1 MKKAFTLVELIFV
14 VVVIGILAFA
24 LWPTKQPTQAL
35 AAARQIVAHIRYTQH
50 LALNDDKF
58 ATHTYIATDGTKKN
72 IAIDWYKRM
81 WRIVFSNQNKIEG
94 KCDNAGWRY
103 AVYQN
108 IDGNLSD
115 GGQPNGEIE
124 VAQNPAEPGKVLSG
138 CFSGIYKNTTSS
150 MDLTKTY
157 GILSK
162 KENNKNEDGLK
173 FDEFATDSRIQ
184 GIIFDELGRA
194 YPSGDFSQAYNNGK
208 QFKLGNNEL
217 GNNSYGR
224 ITLSAKDGSVAKI
237 LVFAETGYACVE
249 NVDLGCQAPTNN
261 P

>member
-1 MKKAFTLVELIFV
+1 MKKAFTLVELVFV
-14 VVVIGILAFA
+14 VVVIGILAFS
-24 LWPTKQPTQAL
+24 LWPKKQPIQAL

-58 ATHTYIATDGTKKN
+58 ATHTDTGGTDSIAK
-72 IAIDWYKRM
+72 DWYKRL
-81 WRIVFSNQNKIEG
+81 WRITFSDTQADKNCNSV
-94 KCDNAGWRY
+94 GWRY

-108 IDGNLSD
+108 IAGDLSD
-115 GGQPNGEIE
+115 SGQPNGEME
-124 VAQNPAEPGKVLSG
+124 AAMNPAEPGKKLSG
-138 CFSGIYKNTTSS
+138 CYPGAHQNTTSS

-208 QFKLGNNEL
+208 KFKLGD
-217 GNNSYGR
+217 NNSYGR

-249 NVDLGCQAPTNN
+249 NVDLGCKTPATN

>member
-24 LWPTKQPTQAL
+24 LWPTKQPTQAFE
-35 AAARQIVAHIRYTQH
+35 AARQIVAHIRYTQH

-58 ATHTYIATDGTKKN
+58 ATHIDDGGTKQN
-72 IAIDWYKRM
+72 IAIDWYKRL
-81 WRIVFSNQNKIEG
+81 WRITFSDTQAVE
-94 KCDNAGWRY
+94 KCDSSAGWRY

-108 IDGNLSD
+108 IAGNLSD
-115 GGQPNGEIE
+115 SGQPNGKEE
-124 VAQNPAEPGKVLSG
+124 AAMNPAEPGKRLSG
-138 CFSGIYKNTTSS
+138 CYSGVGVQENTTNS
-150 MDLTKTY
+150 MNLTKTY

-162 KENNKNEDGLK
+162 KENDKNENGLN
-173 FDEFATDSRIQ
+173 FDEFGTQ

-194 YPSGDFSQAYNNGK
+194 YPSGEWKKPYNDSNKFK
-208 QFKLGNNEL
+208 QGDGSF
-217 GNNSYGR
+217 GR
-224 ITLSAKDGSVAKI
+224 IKLKSKDGSTANI

>member
-14 VVVIGILAFA
+14 IVVVGILAFA

-35 AAARQIVAHIRYTQH
+35 EAARQIVAHIRYTQH

-58 ATHTYIATDGTKKN
+58 ATHTDTGGTSSIAK
-72 IAIDWYKRM
+72 DWYKRL
-81 WRIVFSNQNKIEG
+81 WRITFSDTQADKNCNSV
-94 KCDNAGWRY
+94 GWRY

-108 IDGNLSD
+108 IAGNLSD
-115 GGQPNGEIE
+115 SGQPNGEIE
-124 VAQNPAEPGKVLSG
+124 AAQNPAEPGKVLSG

-150 MDLTKTY
+150 MDLNKAY
-157 GILSK
+157 GI
-162 KENNKNEDGLK
+162 ENINL
-173 FDEFATDSRIQ
+173 DEFANRGNQ

-194 YPSGDFSQAYNNGK
+194 YPSGNWSKPYSDYSS
-208 QFKLGNNEL
+208 FKLDNG
-217 GNNSYGR
+217 SYGR

-249 NVDLGCQAPTNN
+249 NVDLGCKTPATN

>member
-1 MKKAFTLVELIFV
+1 MKKAFTLVELVFV
-14 VVVIGILAFA
+14 VVVVGILAFA

-35 AAARQIVAHIRYTQH
+35 EAARQIVAHIRYTQH

-58 ATHTYIATDGTKKN
+58 ATHTYTDKDGNANSIAK
-72 IAIDWYKRM
+72 DWYKRM

-94 KCDNAGWRY
+94 KCDNTGWRY

-108 IDGNLSD
+108 IAGDLSD
-115 GGQPNGEIE
+115 SGQPNGTIE
-124 VAQNPAEPGKVLSG
+124 AARNPAQAGKVLSACYSG
-138 CFSGIYKNTTSS
+138 LSTNTSDELNLSQTYKIENIDFS
-150 MDLTKTY
+150 
-157 GILSK
+157 
-162 KENNKNEDGLK
+162 
-173 FDEFATDSRIQ
+173 EFATDSRIQ

-194 YPSGDFSQAYNNGK
+194 YPRGEWDAPYGNKHKFSQDNGS
-208 QFKLGNNEL
+208 F
-217 GNNSYGR
+217 GR

-249 NVDLGCQAPTNN
+249 NVDLGCQAPATN

>member
-24 LWPTKQPTQAL
+24 LWPKKQPIQAL
-35 AAARQIVAHIRYTQH
+35 EAARQIVAHIRYTQH

-58 ATHTYIATDGTKKN
+58 ATHTDTDGTKKN
-72 IAIDWYKRM
+72 IAIDWYKRL
-81 WRIVFSNQNKIEG
+81 WRITFSDTQADKNCNSV
-94 KCDNAGWRY
+94 GWRY

-108 IDGNLSD
+108 IAGDLSD
-115 GGQPNGEIE
+115 SGQPNGEME
-124 VAQNPAEPGKVLSG
+124 AAMNPAEPGKKLSG
-138 CFSGIYKNTTSS
+138 CYPGAHQNTTSS

-249 NVDLGCQAPTNN
+249 NVDLGCKAPATN

>member
-24 LWPTKQPTQAL
+24 LWPAKQPTQAL
-35 AAARQIVAHIRYTQH
+35 EAARQIVAHIRYTQH

-58 ATHTYIATDGTKKN
+58 AAHTDTGGTDSIAK
-72 IAIDWYKRM
+72 DWYKRL
-81 WRIVFSNQNKIEG
+81 WRITFSNLTADKDCKIG
-94 KCDNAGWRY
+94 GWRY

-108 IDGNLSD
+108 IANDLSD
-115 GGQPNGEIE
+115 KGQPNGTIE
-124 VAQNPAEPGKVLSG
+124 AARNPAQAGKVLSACYSG
-138 CFSGIYKNTTSS
+138 LSTNTSDELNLSQTYKIENIDFS
-150 MDLTKTY
+150 
-157 GILSK
+157 
-162 KENNKNEDGLK
+162 
-173 FDEFATDSRIQ
+173 EFGTQ

-194 YPSGDFSQAYNNGK
+194 YPRGDFSQAYNNGK
-208 QFKLGNNEL
+208 KFKLGD
-217 GNNSYGR
+217 NNSYGR

-249 NVDLGCQAPTNN
+249 NVDLGCKAPATN

>member
-35 AAARQIVAHIRYTQH
+35 EAARQIVAHIRYTQH

-58 ATHTYIATDGTKKN
+58 ATHRDEDGTKEK
-72 IAIDWYKRM
+72 IAKDWYKRL
-81 WRIVFSNQNKIEG
+81 WRITFSDTQADKNCNSV
-94 KCDNAGWRY
+94 GWRY

-108 IDGNLSD
+108 IAGNLSD
-115 GGQPNGEIE
+115 KGQPNGTIE
-124 VAQNPAEPGKVLSG
+124 AARNPAQAGKVLSACYSG
-138 CFSGIYKNTTSS
+138 LSTNTSDELNLGQTYKIENIYFS
-150 MDLTKTY
+150 
-157 GILSK
+157 
-162 KENNKNEDGLK
+162 
-173 FDEFATDSRIQ
+173 EFATDSRIQ

-208 QFKLGNNEL
+208 KFKLGD
-217 GNNSYGR
+217 NNSYGR

-249 NVDLGCQAPTNN
+249 NVDLGCKAPATN

>member
-1 MKKAFTLVELIFV
+1 MRKAFTLVELIFV

-35 AAARQIVAHIRYTQH
+35 EAARQIVAHIRYTQH

-58 ATHTYIATDGTKKN
+58 ATHKDGTSS
-72 IAIDWYKRM
+72 IARDWYKRL
-81 WRIVFSNQNKIEG
+81 WRITFSDIKADKDCKIG
-94 KCDNAGWRY
+94 GWRY

-108 IDGNLSD
+108 IAGDLSD
-115 GGQPNGEIE
+115 KGQPNGAEE
-124 VAQNPAEPGKVLSG
+124 AARNPAQAGKVLSACYSG
-138 CFSGIYKNTTSS
+138 LSTNTSDELNLWQTYKIENIDFS
-150 MDLTKTY
+150 
-157 GILSK
+157 
-162 KENNKNEDGLK
+162 
-173 FDEFATDSRIQ
+173 EFATDSRIQ

-224 ITLSAKDGSVAKI
+224 ITLSAKDGSRANI
-237 LVFAETGYACVE
+237 LVFGETGYACVE
-249 NVDLGCQAPTNN
+249 NVDLGCQAPN

>member
-35 AAARQIVAHIRYTQH
+35 EAARQIVAHIRYTQH

-58 ATHTYIATDGTKKN
+58 ATHTDTGGTSSIAK
-72 IAIDWYKRM
+72 DWYKRL
-81 WRIVFSNQNKIEG
+81 WRITFSDTQADKNCNSV
-94 KCDNAGWRY
+94 GWRY

-108 IDGNLSD
+108 IAGNLSD
-115 GGQPNGEIE
+115 SGQPNGEIE
-124 VAQNPAEPGKVLSG
+124 AAMNPAEPGKKLSG
-138 CFSGIYKNTTSS
+138 CYPGAHQNTTSS

-173 FDEFATDSRIQ
+173 FDEFATDSRIK

-194 YPSGDFSQAYNNGK
+194 YPSGEWTSPYDDK
-208 QFKLGNNEL
+208 RKFKFTEGTS
-217 GNNSYGR
+217 SYGR
-224 ITLSAKDGSVAKI
+224 IKLSAKDGSVAKI

-249 NVDLGCQAPTNN
+249 NVDLGCKAPATN

>member
-35 AAARQIVAHIRYTQH
+35 EAARQIVAHIRYTQH

-72 IAIDWYKRM
+72 IAIDWYKRL
-81 WRIVFSNQNKIEG
+81 WRITFSNLTADKDCKIG
-94 KCDNAGWRY
+94 GWQY

-108 IDGNLSD
+108 IAGDLSD
-115 GGQPNGEIE
+115 KGQPNGTIE
-124 VAQNPAEPGKVLSG
+124 AARNPAQAGKVLSACYSG
-138 CFSGIYKNTTSS
+138 LSTNTSDELNLGQTYKIENIDFSELAEGGK
-150 MDLTKTY
+150 
-157 GILSK
+157 
-162 KENNKNEDGLK
+162 
-173 FDEFATDSRIQ
+173 IQ

-194 YPSGDFSQAYNNGK
+194 YPRGDFNQAYDDSRK
-208 QFKLGNNEL
+208 FKL

-224 ITLSAKDGSVAKI
+224 IKLSAKDRSRANI
-237 LVFAETGYACVE
+237 LVFSETGYACVE
-249 NVDLGCQAPTNN
+249 NVDLGCQAPN

>member
-14 VVVIGILAFA
+14 VVVIGILAFS
-24 LWPTKQPTQAL
+24 LWPKKQPIQAL

-58 ATHTYIATDGTKKN
+58 ATHTDGTSS
-72 IAIDWYKRM
+72 IARDWYKRL
-81 WRIVFSNQNKIEG
+81 WRITFSNTEVVRGCRNG
-94 KCDNAGWRY
+94 GWRY

-108 IDGNLSD
+108 IAGDLSD
-115 GGQPNGEIE
+115 DGQPNGEME
-124 VAQNPAEPGKVLSG
+124 AAMNPAEPGKKLSG
-138 CFSGIYKNTTSS
+138 CYPGAHQNTTSS

-173 FDEFATDSRIQ
+173 FDEFATDSRIK

-194 YPSGDFSQAYNNGK
+194 YPSGEWTTPYDDK
-208 QFKLGNNEL
+208 RKFKFTDGTS
-217 GNNSYGR
+217 SYGR
-224 ITLSAKDGSVAKI
+224 IKLSAKDGSTANI

-249 NVDLGCQAPTNN
+249 NVDLGCQAPATN

>member
-1 MKKAFTLVELIFV
+1 MKKAFTLVELVFV

-35 AAARQIVAHIRYTQH
+35 EAARQIVAHIRYTQH

-58 ATHTYIATDGTKKN
+58 ATHTDTGGTSSIAK
-72 IAIDWYKRM
+72 DWYKRL
-81 WRIVFSNQNKIEG
+81 WRITFSDTQADKNCNSV
-94 KCDNAGWRY
+94 GWRY

-108 IDGNLSD
+108 IAGNLSD
-115 GGQPNGEIE
+115 SGQPNGEIE
-124 VAQNPAEPGKVLSG
+124 AAQNPAEPGKVLSG

-150 MDLTKTY
+150 MDLNKAY
-157 GILSK
+157 GI
-162 KENNKNEDGLK
+162 ENINL
-173 FDEFATDSRIQ
+173 DEFANRGNQ

-194 YPSGDFSQAYNNGK
+194 YPSGNWSKPYSDYSS
-208 QFKLGNNEL
+208 FKLDNG
-217 GNNSYGR
+217 SYGR

-249 NVDLGCQAPTNN
+249 NVDLGCKTPATN

>member
-35 AAARQIVAHIRYTQH
+35 EAARQIVAHIRYTQH

-72 IAIDWYKRM
+72 IAIDWYKRL
-81 WRIVFSNQNKIEG
+81 WRITFSNLTADKDCKIG
-94 KCDNAGWRY
+94 GWQY

-108 IDGNLSD
+108 IAGDLSD
-115 GGQPNGEIE
+115 KGQPNGTIE
-124 VAQNPAEPGKVLSG
+124 AARNPAQAGKVLSACYSG
-138 CFSGIYKNTTSS
+138 LSTNTSDELNLGQTYKIENIYFS
-150 MDLTKTY
+150 
-157 GILSK
+157 
-162 KENNKNEDGLK
+162 
-173 FDEFATDSRIQ
+173 EFATDSRIQ

-208 QFKLGNNEL
+208 KFKLGD
-217 GNNSYGR
+217 NNSYGR

-249 NVDLGCQAPTNN
+249 NVDLGCKAPATN

>member
-24 LWPTKQPTQAL
+24 LWPTKQPTQAFE
-35 AAARQIVAHIRYTQH
+35 AARQIVAHIRYTQH

-58 ATHTYIATDGTKKN
+58 ATHIDDGGTGN
-72 IAIDWYKRM
+72 SIAIDWYKRL
-81 WRIVFSNQNKIEG
+81 WRITFSNITADEKCKIG
-94 KCDNAGWRY
+94 GWRY

-108 IDGNLSD
+108 IAGDLSD
-115 GGQPNGEIE
+115 KGQPNGTIE
-124 VAQNPAEPGKVLSG
+124 AARNPAQAGKVLSACYSG
-138 CFSGIYKNTTSS
+138 LSTNTSDELNLSQTYKIENIDFSGFGT
-150 MDLTKTY
+150 
-157 GILSK
+157 
-162 KENNKNEDGLK
+162 
-173 FDEFATDSRIQ
+173 Q

-194 YPSGDFSQAYNNGK
+194 YPRGEWTTPYDNSRKFSQDNGS
-208 QFKLGNNEL
+208 F
-217 GNNSYGR
+217 GR

-249 NVDLGCQAPTNN
+249 NVDLGCEAPATN

>member
-1 MKKAFTLVELIFV
+1 MKKAFTLVELVFV

-35 AAARQIVAHIRYTQH
+35 EAARQIVAHIRYTQH

-58 ATHTYIATDGTKKN
+58 ATHTDTGGTSSIAK
-72 IAIDWYKRM
+72 DWYKRL
-81 WRIVFSNQNKIEG
+81 WRITFSDTQADKNCNSV
-94 KCDNAGWRY
+94 GWRY

-108 IDGNLSD
+108 IAGNLSD
-115 GGQPNGEIE
+115 SGQPNGEIE
-124 VAQNPAEPGKVLSG
+124 AAMNPAEPGKKLSG
-138 CFSGIYKNTTSS
+138 CYPGAHQNTTSS

-173 FDEFATDSRIQ
+173 FDEFATDSRIK

-194 YPSGDFSQAYNNGK
+194 YPSGEWTSPYDDK
-208 QFKLGNNEL
+208 RKFKFTEGTS
-217 GNNSYGR
+217 SYGR
-224 ITLSAKDGSVAKI
+224 IKLSAKDGSVAKI

-249 NVDLGCQAPTNN
+249 NVDLGCKAPATN

>member
-14 VVVIGILAFA
+14 VVVIGILAFS
-24 LWPTKQPTQAL
+24 LWPKKQPIQAL

-58 ATHTYIATDGTKKN
+58 ATHTDTDGTKQN
-72 IAIDWYKRM
+72 IAKDWYKRL
-81 WRIVFSNQNKIEG
+81 WRITFSNGGVDK
-94 KCDNAGWRY
+94 KCKNGGWRY

-108 IDGNLSD
+108 IAKGLSD
-115 GGQPNGEIE
+115 KGQPNGANE
-124 VAQNPAEPGKVLSG
+124 AAMNPAQAGKVLSACYSG
-138 CFSGIYKNTTSS
+138 LSTNTSDELNLSQTYKIENIDFS
-150 MDLTKTY
+150 
-157 GILSK
+157 
-162 KENNKNEDGLK
+162 
-173 FDEFATDSRIQ
+173 EFGTQ

-194 YPSGDFSQAYNNGK
+194 YPRGDFSQAYNNGK
-208 QFKLGNNEL
+208 KFKLGD
-217 GNNSYGR
+217 NNSYGR

-249 NVDLGCQAPTNN
+249 NVDLGCKTPATN